1 MNLRVTLA
9 NLLFASAPVST
20 AEKIISAG
28 CAFFAI
34 LLTAILSSSLGQ
46 SAMPLMVAS
55 MGASAVLLFAAPHVP
70 MAQPWSFIGGQ
81 LVSALIGVT
90 CAKFIPSLYLA
101 AAVAVALT
109 ILAMHMLRCL
119 HPPGGATALV
129 AVIGG
134 AQVHVLGY
142 GFVLAPVG
150 LNVMAMFVLAL
161 VLNNLF
167 PGRRYPGLTPAPP
180 RDKPDQVPALSF
192 GRVVLSHEDLKQAL
206 KDMNAFIDVTEDDLA
221 DIYTKASMH
230 SMRRRMGEIYCR
242 DIMVRDVMAA
252 EYGDELEV
260 VWEKMRTRKLK
271 GVPVVDR
278 VQRVIGI
285 VTIVDFLKRTDTR
298 AKSHLFDRF
307 RAFIRRTPGETSVK
321 PEVVGEIMSAPPITA
336 TENMHIVSLVPI
348 FSEHNI
354 HHIPIVNEEKRLVG
368 MVTQTDLTVA
378 LYRHWA
384 ALP

>member
-1 MNLRVTLA
+1 
-9 NLLFASAPVST
+9 
-20 AEKIISAG
+20 
-28 CAFFAI
+28 
-34 LLTAILSSSLGQ
+34 
-46 SAMPLMVAS
+46 
-55 MGASAVLLFAAPHVP
+55 VLLFAASHAP

-81 LVSALIGVT
+81 LVSAVIGVT

-101 AAVAVALT
+101 AAMASALA

-134 AQVHVLGY
+134 AQVHALGY
-142 GFVLAPVG
+142 GYVLVPVG
-150 LNVMAMFVLAL
+150 LNVMVMFVLAL
-161 VLNNLF
+161 TLNNLF
-167 PGRRYPGLTPAPP
+167 PGRRYPVVTPVPP
-180 RDKPDQVPALSF
+180 KEKSESAAALSF
-192 GRVVLSHEDLKQAL
+192 GRVILSHEDLKDAL
-206 KDMNAFIDVTEDDLA
+206 KEMNAFIDVTEDDLA

-242 DIMVRDVMAA
+242 DIMVRDVVTA

-260 VWEKMRTRKLK
+260 VWEKMRAHKLK

-298 AKSHLFDRF
+298 AKSDLLDRF
-307 RAFIRRTPGETSVK
+307 REFIRRTPGVTTVK
-321 PEVVGEIMSAPPITA
+321 PEVVGEIMSTSPITA
-336 TENMHIVSLVPI
+336 TENMHIVSLIPF

-368 MVTQTDLTVA
+368 MVTQTELTVA

-384 ALP
+384 AMP

>member
-1 MNLRVTLA
+1 
-9 NLLFASAPVST
+9 
-20 AEKIISAG
+20 
-28 CAFFAI
+28 
-34 LLTAILSSSLGQ
+34 
-46 SAMPLMVAS
+46 
-55 MGASAVLLFAAPHVP
+55 
-70 MAQPWSFIGGQ
+70 
-81 LVSALIGVT
+81 
-90 CAKFIPSLYLA
+90 
-101 AAVAVALT
+101 
-109 ILAMHMLRCL
+109 MHMLRCL

-134 AQVHVLGY
+134 AQVHALGY
-142 GFVLAPVG
+142 GYVLMPVG
-150 LNVMAMFVLAL
+150 LNVMVMFVLAL
-161 VLNNLF
+161 SLNNLF
-167 PGRRYPGLTPAPP
+167 PGRRYPALTPASPKERP
-180 RDKPDQVPALSF
+180 EQTPAALSF
-192 GRVVLSHEDLKQAL
+192 GRVILSHDDLESAL
-206 KDMNAFIDVTEDDLA
+206 KEMNAFIDVTEDDLA

-242 DIMVRDVMAA
+242 DIMARDVVTA

-260 VWEKMRTRKLK
+260 VWEKMRALKLK

-278 VQRVIGI
+278 AQRVIGI

-307 RAFIRRTPGETSVK
+307 RAFIRRTPGMTSVK
-321 PEVVGEIMSAPPITA
+321 PEVVGEIMSASPITA
-336 TENMHIVSLVPI
+336 TESMHIVSLVPI

-384 ALP
+384 AMP

>member
-1 MNLRVTLA
+1 MNLRVMLA
-9 NLLFASAPVST
+9 NLLFASAPVSSV
-20 AEKIISAG
+20 EKIISAG
-28 CAFFAI
+28 CAFLAI
-34 LLTAILSSSLGQ
+34 LLTAILSSSFGQ
-46 SAMPLMVAS
+46 SVTPLLIAP
-55 MGASAVLLFAAPHVP
+55 MGASAVLLFAAPHAP
-70 MAQPWSFIGGQ
+70 MAQPWSFIGGH
-81 LVSALIGVT
+81 LVSAVIGVA
-90 CAKFIPSLYLA
+90 CAKFIPNLYFA
-101 AAVAVALT
+101 AAVAAALA
-109 ILAMHMLRCL
+109 IFAMHVLRCL

-134 AQVHVLGY
+134 VQVHALGY
-142 GFVLAPVG
+142 GFVLMPVG
-150 LNVMAMFVLAL
+150 LNVMVMFVLAL
-161 VLNNLF
+161 TLNNML
-167 PGRRYPGLTPAPP
+167 PGRRYPVAIPATPKE
-180 RDKPDQVPALSF
+180 KPEPVPVLGF
-192 GRVVLSHEDLKQAL
+192 GRVILSHEDLKDAL
-206 KDMNAFIDVTEDDLA
+206 KEMNAFIDVTEDDLA

-242 DIMVRDVMAA
+242 DIMVRDVVTA
-252 EYGDELEV
+252 EYGDELGA
-260 VWEKMRTRKLK
+260 VWEKMRARKLK

-278 VQRVIGI
+278 AQRVIGI
-285 VTIVDFLKRTDTR
+285 VTIVDFLKRTDTH

-321 PEVVGEIMSAPPITA
+321 PEVVGEIMSASPITV

-384 ALP
+384 AIP

>member
-1 MNLRVTLA
+1 MNLRVVLA
-9 NLLFASAPVST
+9 SLLFASAPVSK
-20 AEKIISAG
+20 AEKIISTI
-28 CAFFAI
+28 CVFFGI

-46 SAMPLMVAS
+46 SAAPLMVAS
-55 MGASAVLLFAAPHVP
+55 MGASTVLLFAAPHVP
-70 MAQPWSFIGGQ
+70 MAQPWSFIGGH
-81 LVSALIGVT
+81 LVSAVIGVT
-90 CAKFIPSLYLA
+90 CAMFVPNLYLA
-101 AAVAVALT
+101 AAVAVAFAT
-109 ILAMHMLRCL
+109 LAMHMLRCL

-134 AQVHVLGY
+134 AQVHALGY
-142 GFVLAPVG
+142 GFVLVPVG
-150 LNVMAMFVLAL
+150 LNVIVMFVLAL
-161 VLNNLF
+161 ALNNLF
-167 PGRRYPGLTPAPP
+167 PGRRYPLLTPAPP
-180 RDKPDQVPALSF
+180 REKPEQVPALSI
-192 GRVVLSHEDLKQAL
+192 GRVILSHEDLRSAL
-206 KDMNAFIDVTEDDLA
+206 KEMNAFIDVTEDDLA

-242 DIMVRDVMAA
+242 DIMVRDVVTT

-260 VWEKMRTRKLK
+260 VWEKMRVRKLK

-278 VQRVIGI
+278 AQRVIGI

-298 AKSHLFDRF
+298 ATSRLFERF

-321 PEVVGEIMSAPPITA
+321 PEVVGEIMSASPITA
-336 TENMHIVSLVPI
+336 TENMHIVSLIPL

-384 ALP
+384 AIP

>member
-1 MNLRVTLA
+1 MNLRITLT
-9 NLLFASAPVST
+9 NLLFASAPVSKT
-20 AEKIISAG
+20 EKIVSTG
-28 CAFFAI
+28 CAFLAI

-46 SAMPLMVAS
+46 SATPLLVAS
-55 MGASAVLLFAAPHVP
+55 MGASAVLLFAASHAP

-81 LVSALIGVT
+81 LVSAVIGVT

-101 AAVAVALT
+101 AAMAAALA

-134 AQVHVLGY
+134 AQVQALGY
-142 GFVLAPVG
+142 GYVLAPVG
-150 LNVMAMFVLAL
+150 LNVMVMFVLAL
-161 VLNNLF
+161 TLNNLF
-167 PGRRYPGLTPAPP
+167 PGRRYPVATPAPP
-180 RDKPDQVPALSF
+180 KEKPESVPALSF
-192 GRVVLSHEDLKQAL
+192 GRVILSHEDLKDAL
-206 KDMNAFIDVTEDDLA
+206 KEMNAFIDVTEDDLA

-242 DIMVRDVMAA
+242 DIMVRDVVTA

-260 VWEKMRTRKLK
+260 VWEKMRARKLK

-298 AKSHLFDRF
+298 AKSDFFDRF
-307 RAFIRRTPGETSVK
+307 RAFIRRTPGVTTVK
-321 PEVVGEIMSAPPITA
+321 PEVVGEIMSTSPITA
-336 TENMHIVSLVPI
+336 TEDMHIVSLIPF

-354 HHIPIVNEEKRLVG
+354 HHIPVVNEEKRLVG

-384 ALP
+384 AMP

>member
-9 NLLFASAPVST
+9 NLLFASAPVSR
-20 AEKIISAG
+20 AEKIISAIG
-28 CAFFAI
+28 AFFGI
-34 LLTAILSSSLGQ
+34 FLSAILSSSLGH
-46 SAMPLMVAS
+46 SATPLLIAS
-55 MGASAVLLFAAPHVP
+55 MGASAILLYAAPHAP
-70 MAQPWSFIGGQ
+70 MAQPWSFVGGH

-90 CAKFIPSLYLA
+90 CAMFVPNLYLA
-101 AAVAVALT
+101 AALAVSFA
-109 ILAMHMLRCL
+109 IFAMHSLRCL

-134 AQVHVLGY
+134 TQVHALGY
-142 GFVLAPVG
+142 GFVLMPVG
-150 LNVMAMFVLAL
+150 LNVMAMVALAL

-167 PGRRYPGLTPAPP
+167 PGRRYPAATPTLPKETPEPA
-180 RDKPDQVPALSF
+180 PALSF
-192 GRVVLSHEDLKQAL
+192 GRVILSHEDLKSAL
-206 KDMNAFIDVTEDDLA
+206 KEMNAFIDVTEDDLA

-242 DIMVRDVMAA
+242 DIMVRDVVTA

-260 VWEKMRTRKLK
+260 VWEKMRARKLK

-298 AKSHLFDRF
+298 AKSHLLDRF
-307 RAFIRRTPGETSVK
+307 RVFIRRTPGETSVK
-321 PEVVGEIMSAPPITA
+321 PEVVGEIMSTAPITA
-336 TENMHIVSLVPI
+336 TENMHIVALLPI

-384 ALP
+384 AMP

>member
-1 MNLRVTLA
+1 MKLRVTLA
-9 NLLFASAPVST
+9 KLLFVLAPVSKM
-20 AEKIISAG
+20 EMVISTG

-46 SAMPLMVAS
+46 SAAPLLVAS
-55 MGASAVLLFAAPHVP
+55 MGASAVLLFAAPHTP
-70 MAQPWSFIGGQ
+70 MAQPWSFIGGH
-81 LVSALIGVT
+81 LVSAVIGVT
-90 CAKFIPSLYLA
+90 CAKFIPSLYVA
-101 AAVAVALT
+101 AAVAAALA
-109 ILAMHMLRCL
+109 ILAMLMLRCL

-134 AQVHVLGY
+134 AQVHALGY
-142 GFVLAPVG
+142 GFALAPVG
-150 LNVMAMFVLAL
+150 LNVMMMFVLAL
-161 VLNNLF
+161 AINNMF
-167 PGRRYPGLTPAPP
+167 PGRRYPAAIPAPSKE
-180 RDKPDQVPALSF
+180 KPEPVPALHF
-192 GRVVLSHEDLKQAL
+192 GRVILSHEDLKDAL
-206 KDMNAFIDVTEDDLA
+206 KEMNAFIDVTEDDLA

-242 DIMVRDVMAA
+242 DIMVRDVVTA

-260 VWEKMRTRKLK
+260 VWEKMRARKLK

-278 VQRVIGI
+278 ARRVVGI

-298 AKSHLFDRF
+298 ATSHLLDRF
-307 RAFIRRTPGETSVK
+307 RTFIRRTPGTTSAK
-321 PEVVGEIMSAPPITA
+321 AEVVGEIMSSAPITVS
-336 TENMHIVSLVPI
+336 ENVHIVSLVPI